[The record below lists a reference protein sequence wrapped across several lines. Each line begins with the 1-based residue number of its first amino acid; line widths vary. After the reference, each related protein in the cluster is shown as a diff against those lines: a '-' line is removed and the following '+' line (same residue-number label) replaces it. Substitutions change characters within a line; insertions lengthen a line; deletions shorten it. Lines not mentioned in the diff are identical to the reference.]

1 MSRFSPSETAKF
13 LVVTAALLSIVGC
26 RVGPNYKRPAVPTPP
41 EYRGVEDAKTTGSAV
56 QAIPSSAVQPIPIGD
71 QKWWEIFA
79 DPQLQELIR
88 KGLKQNFDVRVAAE
102 RIVEARAQL
111 GITRADQF
119 PALDGTGGFTSQR
132 AAQASLGIS
141 GFSPEATNTG
151 SLGLSASW
159 NLDFWG
165 KYRRA
170 TEASRAQ
177 MLSSEWAH
185 RAVLTTI
192 VMDIATEYFQLR
204 ALDLQLDV
212 TKKTLAARQESL
224 KLTEALNDGGA
235 GTLLAVRQAEQ
246 LVFTAQEEIPDI
258 ERQIEQEED
267 TICALLGENPHPIPR
282 GLAIDQQPHLPVVP
296 AGLPSALLERRPDIL
311 EAEANLIAANAE
323 IGVARAAYFP
333 QLSLTGATST
343 QTNQLSKL
351 FSGPSYA
358 WNYGPSV
365 SVPIFNAGSI
375 RNNVRVT
382 ESQERQSLLTYQ
394 QTIANAFRDVSKS
407 LVAYRKYREYREQQ
421 EQLTAS
427 AQDASR
433 LSQSL
438 YQEGQSAYL
447 DVLTSNTTYFSAEL
461 NLAIARQNEV
471 LSLVQLY
478 NALGG
483 GWETK

>member
-1 MSRFSPSETAKF
+1 M
-13 LVVTAALLSIVGC
+13 LLTVAGC
-26 RVGPNYKRPAVPTPP
+26 RVGPNYKRPAVPTAP
-41 EYRGVEDAKTTGSAV
+41 EYRGAEQDVKATGSAA
-56 QAIPSSAVQPIPIGD
+56 QTIALGD
-71 QKWWEIFA
+71 QKWWDVFA

-88 KGLKQNFDVRVAAE
+88 KGLQQNYDVRVAAE
-102 RIVEARAQL
+102 RIVQANAQL
-111 GITRADQF
+111 GITRANQF
-119 PALDGTGGFTSQR
+119 PTLNGTADYTGQR
-132 AAQASLGIS
+132 VSQASLGIA

-165 KYRRA
+165 KYRSA
-170 TEASRAQ
+170 TEAARAQ

-185 RAVLTTI
+185 RAVLSTV
-192 VMDIATEYFQLR
+192 VMDIATGYFQLR
-204 ALDLQLDV
+204 TLDLQLEV
-212 TKKTLAARQESL
+212 SKRTLAARQESL
-224 KLTEALNDGGA
+224 KLTRALNDGGA
-235 GTLLAVRQAEQ
+235 GTLLDVRQSEQ
-246 LVFTAQEEIPDI
+246 LVLTAQEEIPDL

-282 GLAIDQQPHLPVVP
+282 GLPIDQQPHPPTVP
-296 AGLPSALLERRPDIL
+296 AGLPSTLLERRPDIL

-333 QLSLTGATST
+333 QISLTGSAST

-358 WNYGPSV
+358 WNYGPTSV

-375 RNNVRVT
+375 RNNVRMT
-382 ESQERQSLLTYQ
+382 ESEERQALLTYQ

-427 AQDASR
+427 AQDAAR
-433 LSQSL
+433 LSQAL
-438 YQEGQSAYL
+438 YQEGQDSYL
-447 DVLTSNTTYFSAEL
+447 EVLTSDTNYFTAEL
-461 NLAIARQNEV
+461 NLAIARQNEL

>member
-1 MSRFSPSETAKF
+1 MSSRSRSKK
-13 LVVTAALLSIVGC
+13 VVLWVVVAMLLSVAGC
-26 RVGPNYKRPAVPTPP
+26 KVGPNYRRPVVPTAP
-41 EYRGVEDAKTTGSAV
+41 EYRGVEQDVKATNNAA
-56 QAIPSSAVQPIPIGD
+56 QAISLGD
-71 QKWWEIFA
+71 QKWWEVFG
-79 DPQLQELIR
+79 DPQLQDLIR
-88 KGLKQNFDVRVAAE
+88 KGLQQNYDVRVAAE
-102 RIVEARAQL
+102 RVVQARAQL
-111 GITRADQF
+111 AITRADQF
-119 PALDGTGGFTSQR
+119 PTLDGTSNFTGQR
-132 AAQASLGIS
+132 VAQASLGIA
-141 GFSPEATNTG
+141 GYIPEATNTG
-151 SLGLSASW
+151 ALGLSASW

-170 TEASRAQ
+170 TEAARAQ

-185 RAVLTTI
+185 RAVMTTV

-204 ALDLQLDV
+204 ALDLQLEV
-212 TKKTLAARQESL
+212 SKRTLAARQESL
-224 KLTEALNDGGA
+224 KLTQALNDGGA
-235 GTLLAVRQAEQ
+235 GTLLDVRQSEQ
-246 LVFTAQEEIPDI
+246 LVLTAQEEIPDL

-267 TICALLGENPHPIPR
+267 TICALLGENPHAIPR
-282 GLAIDQQPHLPVVP
+282 GLPIDQQPHLPVVP
-296 AGLPSALLERRPDIL
+296 AGLPSTLLERRPDIL
-311 EAEANLIAANAE
+311 EAEANLVAANAK

-333 QLSLTGATST
+333 QISLTGSAST
-343 QTNQLSKL
+343 QTNQLSQL

-358 WNYGPSV
+358 WSYGPSV

-375 RNNVRVT
+375 RNNVRMT
-382 ESQERQSLLTYQ
+382 ESEERQSLLTYQ

-407 LVAYRKYREYREQQ
+407 LVAYRKYREYREHQ

-427 AQDASR
+427 AKDAAR

-447 DVLTSNTTYFSAEL
+447 DVLTSNTTYFLAEL
-461 NLAIARQNEV
+461 NLATARQNEL